1 MWTITDRISDSP
13 IGNQSKSQTQTNSV
27 GNAYLA
33 EIKFNVIVGLPA
45 TTTNNARPRPFK
57 FSCDIQSFSDC
68 RCGVEQYRGSDNKGQ
83 DYLIGGSD
91 VGTVSCSN

>member
-1 MWTITDRISDSP
+1 MDNNGQDFGLANWKSEQKSNSDKF
-13 IGNQSKSQTQTNSV
+13 GR
-27 GNAYLA
+27 NALA
-33 EIKFNVIVGLPA
+33 EIKFNVVVGLPA

-57 FSCDIQSFSDC
+57 FSFDIQSFSDC

-91 VGTVSCSN
+91 VGAVSCSN